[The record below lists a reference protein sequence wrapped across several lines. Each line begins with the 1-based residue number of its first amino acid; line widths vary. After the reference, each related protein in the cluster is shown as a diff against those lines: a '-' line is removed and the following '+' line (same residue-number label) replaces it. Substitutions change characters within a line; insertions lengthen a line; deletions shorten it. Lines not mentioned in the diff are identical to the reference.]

1 MKISVHFSDFFNVSR
16 DVLEEYG
23 AFNISMIADMPLFID
38 PFLLFS
44 SKKPEYQALHKQILD
59 YLLFLKIKAD
69 SGITDENLIF
79 SWYTFPERK
88 QNWFGYSQL
97 GNSGKGLGR
106 KFALNMH
113 AAMPTAYKDLGNET
127 ITTSSHLEKV
137 SLFNPGVGRDNI
149 SDFTTNIILDY
160 LLTYTEI
167 FAKQH
172 LSSDQCGVFTI
183 KKAVFDYQ
191 LETWIPRTY
200 FLPRFQKDYVILTPK
215 DILTRDETWINHQ
228 EMLERFDEISAALE
242 NEELRALV
250 NNYFRSKL
258 PSIQTSKKEMDR
270 MVRYA
275 RWETIRKFPELV
287 EYYISK
293 KEDEKDEAKSIADD
307 KVRDAQQVL
316 VNNVQMFLS
325 DTMLDSRFYEIP
337 PEATFTET
345 LRRVNYL
352 KDCIEKNDGYRIFY
366 VENKPVKRESDLQL
380 LFRFVWY
387 ATKLDVN
394 REVNNGR
401 GPADYK
407 ISCGADSS
415 TIVEF
420 KLANNTSLKRNLAN
434 QLEKY
439 MDANNT
445 KFGIKV
451 IMFFTTEEQTKV
463 NRILRDLNLDNKLNV
478 ILIDAR
484 RKKSASKVDGTE
496 K

>member
-1 MKISVHFSDFFNVSR
+1 MRIGVHFTDVFNVSR
-16 DVLEEYG
+16 DDLERYG
-23 AFNISMIADMPLFID
+23 AFNVSLIADMPLFID

-44 SKKPEYQALHKQILD
+44 SEKKEYQDLHKQILD
-59 YLLFLKIKAD
+59 YLSFLKKKAD
-69 SGITDENLIF
+69 EGVTDEGLIY
-79 SWYTFPERK
+79 SWYTFPERR
-88 QNWFGYSQL
+88 QNWLGYSQL
-97 GNSGKGLGR
+97 GNGGRGLGR
-106 KFALNMH
+106 LFARNMH
-113 AAMPTAYKDLGNET
+113 SVMPTAFKDLGNET
-127 ITTSSHLEKV
+127 ITASSHLEKV

-160 LLTYTEI
+160 LLSYTET
-167 FAKQH
+167 FAKQYI
-172 LSSDQCGVFTI
+172 DQQLCHNFKV

-200 FLPRFQKDYVILTPK
+200 FLPRFQGDFVILSPK
-215 DILTRDETWINHQ
+215 DLLTRDETWINHR
-228 EMLERFDEISAALE
+228 EMLDRFDEISASLD
-242 NEELRALV
+242 NSELRALV

-258 PSIQTSKKEMDR
+258 PALQTPKQDMDR
-270 MVRYA
+270 IVRYA
-275 RWETIRKFPELV
+275 RWETIRKYPELV
-287 EYYISK
+287 EYYIST

-307 KVRDAQQVL
+307 KIRDAQQVL
-316 VNNVQMFLS
+316 VNNVQMFLTE
-325 DTMLDSRFYEIP
+325 DILDQRFFEIAP
-337 PEATFTET
+337 DATYAET
-345 LRRVNYL
+345 LQRVKYL

-366 VENKPVKRESDLQL
+366 VDGKPVRRESDLQL
-380 LFRFVWY
+380 LFRFVWH

-407 ISCGADSS
+407 ISFGADNA

-420 KLANNTSLKRNLAN
+420 KLANNTSLKKNLAN

-451 IMFFTTEEQTKV
+451 IMYFTSEEQTKV
-463 NRILRDLNLDNKLNV
+463 NKILKELNLDNKPNV

-484 RKKSASKVDGTE
+484 KKKSASKVDGKE
-496 K
+496 Q